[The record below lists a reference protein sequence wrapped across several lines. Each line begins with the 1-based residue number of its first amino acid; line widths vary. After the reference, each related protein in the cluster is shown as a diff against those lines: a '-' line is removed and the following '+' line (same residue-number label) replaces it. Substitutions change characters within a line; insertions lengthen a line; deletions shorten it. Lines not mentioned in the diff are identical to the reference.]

1 MTKLSRRKT
10 ILGMGLLAAGTG
22 ATFSSAAFQNS
33 TTPSADLR
41 VVVEESLNFAG
52 NPDAGVDLEDFDP
65 EEDNIVNVDEGD
77 SFFDGDD
84 IADGDGE
91 VFEDIDTP
99 LAATNLGANE
109 GLEIFAVA
117 GIGNEATFEELFVL
131 ENELTEPVAVGI
143 AYDRGNEDF
152 ATDAAPNV
160 GQYGDDIV
168 FEGTD
173 SLLPTIPR
181 SAYRF
186 EANSFGDDSVPGQN
200 NFLGDGTNNLISPA
214 ENADGGVLDG
224 ETPNESSATFVGED
238 NGIGDFNDRPA
249 NAIILQPGQ
258 EVTIDLVVDIRF
270 DEDVE
275 DVIRSAAGISLDGF
289 GTERA
294 TVDLLDG
301 ITVGTLA
308 GEPSDD

>member
-1 MTKLSRRKT
+1 
-10 ILGMGLLAAGTG
+10 MGLLAAGTG

-41 VVVEESLNFAG
+41 VVVEESLNFRG
-52 NPDAGVDLEDFDP
+52 NPDAGVDFADFDP
-65 EEDNIVNVDEGD
+65 AEDDIVNVEDGD
-77 SFFDGDD
+77 DFFDGND

-99 LAATNLGANE
+99 LAATNLGAND

-117 GIGNEATFEELFVL
+117 GIGDEATFEELFVL
-131 ENELTEPVAVGI
+131 ENDSTEPVAVGV

-152 ATDAAPNV
+152 ATDAAPEV
-160 GQYGDDIV
+160 GQYGDDVV
-168 FEGTD
+168 FEGTNR
-173 SLLPTIPR
+173 LLPTIPR

-186 EANSFGDDSVPGQN
+186 VVNRFGDGSNPTSN
-200 NFLGDGTNNLISPA
+200 NFVGDGSGKLISPA
-214 ENADGGVLDG
+214 ENAEGGLLDG
-224 ETPNESSATFVGED
+224 ESQNESSATFVGDD
-238 NGIGDFNDRPA
+238 NGIEDFNDRPA
-249 NAIILQPGQ
+249 NAIVLQPGQ
-258 EVTIDLVVDIRF
+258 EVTVDLEVDIEF
-270 DEDVE
+270 EGDVE

-301 ITVGTLA
+301 ITVGTLTD
-308 GEPSDD
+308 EPSNN

>member
-1 MTKLSRRKT
+1 
-10 ILGMGLLAAGTG
+10 MGLLAAGTG

-41 VVVEESLNFAG
+41 VVVEESLNFRG
-52 NPDAGVDLEDFDP
+52 NPDAGVDLADFAPAEDD
-65 EEDNIVNVDEGD
+65 IVNVDDGD
-77 SFFDGDD
+77 DFFDGND

-99 LAATNLGANE
+99 LAATNLGAND

-117 GIGNEATFEELFVL
+117 GIGDEATFEELFVL
-131 ENELTEPVAVGI
+131 ENDSTEPVAVGV

-152 ATDAAPNV
+152 ATDAAPEV
-160 GQYGDDIV
+160 GQYGDDVV
-168 FEGTD
+168 FEGTNR
-173 SLLPTIPR
+173 LLPTIPR

-186 EANSFGDDSVPGQN
+186 VVNRFGDGSNPTSN
-200 NFLGDGTNNLISPA
+200 NFVGDGSGKLISPA
-214 ENADGGVLDG
+214 ENADGDLLDG
-224 ETPNESSATFVGED
+224 ESQNESSATFVGDD
-238 NGIGDFNDRPA
+238 NGIEDFNDRPA
-249 NAIILQPGQ
+249 NAIVLQPGQ
-258 EVTIDLVVDIRF
+258 EVTVDLEVDIEF
-270 DEDVE
+270 EGDVE

-301 ITVGTLA
+301 ITVGTLTD
-308 GEPSDD
+308 EPSNN

>member
-1 MTKLSRRKT
+1 
-10 ILGMGLLAAGTG
+10 MGLLAAGTG

-41 VVVEESLNFAG
+41 VVVEESLNFRG
-52 NPDAGVDLEDFDP
+52 NPDAGVDLADFAPAEDD
-65 EEDNIVNVDEGD
+65 IVNVEDGD
-77 SFFDGDD
+77 DFFDGND

-99 LAATNLGANE
+99 LAATNLGAND

-117 GIGNEATFEELFVL
+117 GIGDEATFEELFVL
-131 ENELTEPVAVGI
+131 ENDSTEPVAVGV

-152 ATDAAPNV
+152 ATDAAPEV
-160 GQYGDDIV
+160 GQYGDDVV
-168 FEGTD
+168 FEGTNR
-173 SLLPTIPR
+173 LLPTIPR

-186 EANSFGDDSVPGQN
+186 VVNRFGDGSNPTSN
-200 NFLGDGTNNLISPA
+200 NFVGDGSGKLISPA
-214 ENADGGVLDG
+214 ENAEGGLLDG
-224 ETPNESSATFVGED
+224 ESQNESSATFVGDD
-238 NGIGDFNDRPA
+238 NGIEDFNDRPA
-249 NAIILQPGQ
+249 NAIVLQPGQ
-258 EVTIDLVVDIRF
+258 EVTVDLEVDIEF
-270 DEDVE
+270 EGDVE

-301 ITVGTLA
+301 ITVGTLTD
-308 GEPSDD
+308 EPSND

>member
-1 MTKLSRRKT
+1 
-10 ILGMGLLAAGTG
+10 MGLLAAGTG

-41 VVVEESLNFAG
+41 VVVEESLNFRG
-52 NPDAGVDLEDFDP
+52 NPDAGVDLADFAPAEDD
-65 EEDNIVNVDEGD
+65 IVNVEDGD
-77 SFFDGDD
+77 DFFDGND

-99 LAATNLGANE
+99 LAATNLGAND

-117 GIGNEATFEELFVL
+117 GIGDEATFEELFVL
-131 ENELTEPVAVGI
+131 ENDSTEPVAVGV

-152 ATDAAPNV
+152 ATDAAPEV
-160 GQYGDDIV
+160 GQYGDDVV
-168 FEGTD
+168 FEGTNR
-173 SLLPTIPR
+173 LLPTIPR

-186 EANSFGDDSVPGQN
+186 VVNRFGDGSNPTSN
-200 NFLGDGTNNLISPA
+200 NFVGDGSGKLISPA
-214 ENADGGVLDG
+214 ENADGDLLDG
-224 ETPNESSATFVGED
+224 ESQNESSATFVGDD
-238 NGIGDFNDRPA
+238 NGIEDFNDRPA
-249 NAIILQPGQ
+249 NAIVLQPGQ
-258 EVTIDLVVDIRF
+258 EVTVDLEVDIEF
-270 DEDVE
+270 EGDVE

-301 ITVGTLA
+301 ITVGTLTD
-308 GEPSDD
+308 EPSNN